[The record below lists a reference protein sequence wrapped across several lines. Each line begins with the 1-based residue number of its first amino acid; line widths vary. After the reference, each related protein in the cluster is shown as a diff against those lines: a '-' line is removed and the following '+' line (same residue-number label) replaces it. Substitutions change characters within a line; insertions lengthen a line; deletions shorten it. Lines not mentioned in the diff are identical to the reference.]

1 MLNGPVK
8 GTTKVSTVAVMITST
23 ARSRSLPAVA
33 HRSPAIGIASG
44 TMAMTFVGGSVAVSG
59 VLAKAPFCTA
69 EAIRYD
75 AACLLLV
82 GFSRRTGRPV
92 LLPRP
97 AEWFWLVGVAVT
109 GLVVFNVALVEGSR
123 HAEPAVLGVAVA
135 CVPSMLAVAGPLI
148 EGSKPRPK
156 ALVAAI
162 AVTCGAARGEG
173 LGRGDAI
180 GFAWAFVLFGC
191 GCGFTLLAMP
201 VLRRHGPAG
210 VSVHATWLAAVIFAV
225 AGVVREGPAAV
236 THITTREWLAAGYLA
251 VAVTAVAFVL
261 WYSCVGWLG
270 ASRAGLL
277 TGVAPMAAAASGVL
291 LGGPVPRP
299 LVWAGMAVVAA
310 GLAFGLR
317 GSSRGTTAETAEGAG
332 EVAGQR
338 RVGATPEI
346 TPLRRV
352 EPVDDLDRTMLRS
365 VMDTKSKVAALLSC
379 LTLSGTAAA
388 AVVAP
393 TPSYAGTWVTQFC
406 SLSSSQNLR
415 TALTGD
421 DGSYVSS
428 GQKLTYLEHIYN
440 PGPETVQQLIVRTEF
455 STHLKPKDFPAGT
468 VVSSHAGRFFLTR
481 ISSVPITPGQGAVT
495 TLTAIVQK
503 GATNVDAQMQ
513 AWAVEEN
520 NKAAD
525 CNLSEPVLQLIRRV
539 PKGAPHTGDGSMA
552 TMVVNRPHDASRK
565 AADRKDADRKD
576 TRRHE
581 ADSHHAPAP
590 AALALRAIDGLF

>member
-1 MLNGPVK
+1 
-8 GTTKVSTVAVMITST
+8 MITST
-23 ARSRSLPAVA
+23 ARSRSLSAAA

-44 TMAMTFVGGSVAVSG
+44 AMAMTWVGGSVAVSG

-69 EAIRYD
+69 EAIRYLV
-75 AACLLLV
+75 ACLLLV

-97 AEWFWLVGVAVT
+97 AEWLWLIAVAVT
-109 GLVVFNVALVEGSR
+109 GLVIFNIALVEGSR

-148 EGSKPRPK
+148 EGTRPRPR

-162 AVTCGAARGEG
+162 VVTCGAGLVQG
-173 LGRGDAI
+173 LGRCDAI
-180 GFAWAFVLFGC
+180 GFAWAFVVFAC
-191 GCGFTLLAMP
+191 ECGFTLLAMP

-225 AGVVREGPAAV
+225 AGLVREGPAAA

-261 WYSCVGWLG
+261 WYSCVGRLG
-270 ASRAGLL
+270 AGRAGLL
-277 TGVAPMAAAASGVL
+277 TGVAPVAAAASGVL
-291 LGGPVPRP
+291 LGGPLPRP
-299 LVWAGMAVVAA
+299 LVWVGIAVVAA

-317 GSSRGTTAETAEGAG
+317 GSFKGTTAGTADGAG
-332 EVAGQR
+332 ESPGQR
-338 RVGATPEI
+338 RIGATPEI
-346 TPLRRV
+346 TSLRRV

-365 VMDTKSKVAALLSC
+365 VMHTKSKVAALLGC
-379 LTLSGTAAA
+379 LTLSGTAAT
-388 AVVAP
+388 AVVVP

-406 SLSSSQNLR
+406 SLSSTQNLR

-421 DGSYVSS
+421 DGSYVSA
-428 GQKLTYLEHIYN
+428 GQKLTYLEHVYN

-481 ISSVPITPGQGAVT
+481 ISSVPITPGAGAVT

-552 TMVVNRPHDASRK
+552 TMVVNRPHDAGRMDALGK
-565 AADRKDADRKD
+565 AADHKATDHKATDRKHA
-576 TRRHE
+576 RRHE
-581 ADSHHAPAP
+581 SDSHHAAAP